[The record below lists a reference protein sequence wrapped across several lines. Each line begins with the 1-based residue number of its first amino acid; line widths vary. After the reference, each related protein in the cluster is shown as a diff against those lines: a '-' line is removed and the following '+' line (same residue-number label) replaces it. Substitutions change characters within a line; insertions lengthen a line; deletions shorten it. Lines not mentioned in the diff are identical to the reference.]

1 MDIDNLR
8 AFVSVAENGSFSR
21 AAEQLFITQPAVSKR
36 IAALEDRLDTRL
48 FDRIGHRIQ
57 LTDAGHILLERGR
70 KLLLEME
77 DMQREV
83 SSLSGEVSGRLQI
96 ATSHHIGLHRLPP
109 ILRRYTEQ
117 YPEVSLDI
125 RFMDSE
131 DACNAVLHGDLELGI
146 VTLPPEGQTEL
157 LQTLIWDDPLAFIV
171 GRNHPL
177 CAVEQVS
184 PAELARFPAIL
195 PATGTYTRAVLEKA
209 FKPHHPELNVS
220 MSSNY
225 LETIKMLVAVGL
237 GWSVLPQTMLDKEL
251 QVIDVSDIQLKR
263 ELGVVRHPER
273 SVSNAA
279 SVMLELL
286 QDQNRCAI
294 D

>member
-1 MDIDNLR
+1 MDIQNLR
-8 AFVSVAENGSFSR
+8 AFISVAENGSFSR

-36 IAALEDRLDTRL
+36 IATMEKRLATRL

-57 LTDAGHILLERGR
+57 LTDGGRILLKRGR
-70 KLLLEME
+70 LLIQEME

-83 SSLSGEVSGRLQI
+83 TSLSGEISGRLQI

-109 ILRRYTEQ
+109 ILRQYTRK
-117 YPEVSLDI
+117 YPDVSLDI

-146 VTLPPEGQTEL
+146 VTLPPQGQTD
-157 LQTLIWDDPLAFIV
+157 LQHTLIWDDPLAFIV
-171 GRNHPL
+171 GQSHPL
-177 CAVEQVS
+177 CHSKKVS
-184 PAELARFPAIL
+184 PAKLASYPAIL
-195 PATGTYTRAVLEKA
+195 PATGTYTRAVLDVA
-209 FKPHHPELNVS
+209 FAPFQPELNVS

-237 GWSVLPQTMLDKEL
+237 GWSVLPKTMVDREL
-251 QVIDVSDIQLKR
+251 HTLDVSGITLMR

-273 SVSNAA
+273 SLSNAA
-279 SVMLELL
+279 SAMLDLL
-286 QDQNRCAI
+286 QDG
-294 D
+294 DT

>member
-1 MDIDNLR
+1 MDIENLR
-8 AFVSVAENGSFSR
+8 AFISVAENGSFSR

-36 IAALEDRLDTRL
+36 IASLEQRLDTRL

-57 LTDAGHILLERGR
+57 LTDGGSILLKRGR
-70 KLLLEME
+70 LLIQEME

-83 SSLSGEVSGRLQI
+83 TSLSGEISGRLQI
-96 ATSHHIGLHRLPP
+96 GTSHHIGLHRLPP
-109 ILRRYTEQ
+109 ILRQYTHQ
-117 YPEVSLDI
+117 YPDVSLDI

-157 LQTLIWDDPLAFIV
+157 QHTLIWPDPLAFIV
-171 GRNHPL
+171 GQQHPL
-177 CAVEQVS
+177 CRSKKIS
-184 PAELARFPAIL
+184 PAKLASYPAIL
-195 PATGTYTRAVLEKA
+195 PATGTYTRAVLEMA
-209 FKPHHPELNVS
+209 FAPFQPELNVS

-237 GWSVLPQTMLDKEL
+237 GWSVLPKTMVDREL
-251 QVIDVSDIQLKR
+251 HSLNVSGITLKR

-273 SVSNAA
+273 SQSNAA
-279 SVMLELL
+279 SAMFDLLL
-286 QDQNRCAI
+286 QCVA
-294 D
+294 